1 MTKLERR
8 IRQGIGITLAV
19 ALAYVGFT
27 ALIEYFFRFILW
39 LDNFEP
45 IRISLAGVVLI
56 VLVYMVENGGKQ

>member
-39 LDNFEP
+39 LEQFELLKVG
-45 IRISLAGVVLI
+45 LASILLMF
-56 VLVYMVENGGKQ
+56 LVCIFFDGGK